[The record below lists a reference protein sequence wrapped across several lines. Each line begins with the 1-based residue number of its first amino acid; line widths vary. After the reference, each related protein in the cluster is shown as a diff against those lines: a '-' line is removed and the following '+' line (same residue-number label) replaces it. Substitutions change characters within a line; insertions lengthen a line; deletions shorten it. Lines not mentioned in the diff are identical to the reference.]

1 MLIKIN
7 KLKIKKIKSLI
18 KWSVNNIINKN
29 QSLTLKTKIND
40 LVFFFN
46 QTFEFVEAL
55 IKHED
60 IILLL
65 II

>member
-29 QSLTLKTKIND
+29 QTLTLKTKIND

>member
-1 MLIKIN
+1 M
-7 KLKIKKIKSLI
+7 
-18 KWSVNNIINKN
+18 
-29 QSLTLKTKIND
+29 KTKIND